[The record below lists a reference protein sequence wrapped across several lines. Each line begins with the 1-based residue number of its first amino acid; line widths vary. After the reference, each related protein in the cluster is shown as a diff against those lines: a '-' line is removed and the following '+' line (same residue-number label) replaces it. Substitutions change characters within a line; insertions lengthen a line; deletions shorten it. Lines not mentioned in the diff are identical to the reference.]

1 MKHIEEKAIFFTP
14 KANVFICNVTHGARN
29 MKEML
34 QKFDSHVLVYL
45 VELTQIQGN
54 PQHIQ
59 AEHRHPGSCISLFQ
73 FTRKM
78 ARIASVNHADVV
90 QSQKA
95 PFKDIVAFCIFPVY
109 PPGEIEHQPVKASL

>member
-1 MKHIEEKAIFFTP
+1 MSRLYVAGYQSCQFGLFLHKKFHPLLKIWKILKQPFANRSHCKHRDNPYHRLYFHHLRIFAGKMKHIEEKAIFFTP

-54 PQHIQ
+54 
-59 AEHRHPGSCISLFQ
+59 
-73 FTRKM
+73 
-78 ARIASVNHADVV
+78 
-90 QSQKA
+90 
-95 PFKDIVAFCIFPVY
+95 
-109 PPGEIEHQPVKASL
+109 